1 MSRIQ
6 AEISTVKLVANL
18 SNLEKHGQNFTR
30 LANSA
35 ADRGHRPEGGTVMPF
50 IAVAI
55 AALAVGFEALVQWKW
70 GAMGIVAFV
79 ALTIGVKSK
88 NVAIGGIGAVI
99 LVMLLAQ
106 SG

>member
-1 MSRIQ
+1 M
-6 AEISTVKLVANL
+6 KLVANL
-18 SNLEKHGQNFTR
+18 SNLGKHGQNFTG
-30 LANSA
+30 LATSVV
-35 ADRGHRPEGGTVMPF
+35 DRCHRPEGGTVMPF
-50 IAVAI
+50 LAVAI

-70 GAMGIVAFV
+70 GAMGIIAFL

>member
-30 LANSA
+30 LADSA

>member
-30 LANSA
+30 LATSA

>member
-35 ADRGHRPEGGTVMPF
+35 VDRGHRPEGGTVMPF

-88 NVAIGGIGAVI
+88 NLAIGGIGAVI

>member
-18 SNLEKHGQNFTR
+18 SNLEKHGQKFTR
-30 LANSA
+30 LATSA
-35 ADRGHRPEGGTVMPF
+35 TDRGHRPEGGTVMPF